1 MHAPAFPG
9 PAYLFEEV
17 FIFVKMR
24 THAASTRL
32 ADTLRV
38 VHMKCEDVQ
47 KLAEEVSGCG
57 RFLHRV

>member
-17 FIFVKMR
+17 FTFVNMR
-24 THAASTRL
+24 THAASRRL

-38 VHMKCEDVQ
+38 VHMKAKV
-47 KLAEEVSGCG
+47 
-57 RFLHRV
+57 